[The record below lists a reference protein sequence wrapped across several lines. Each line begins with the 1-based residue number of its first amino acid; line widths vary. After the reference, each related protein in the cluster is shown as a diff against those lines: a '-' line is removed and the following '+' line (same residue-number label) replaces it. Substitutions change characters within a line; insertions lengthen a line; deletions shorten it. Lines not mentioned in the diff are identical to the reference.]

1 MFNRLFRL
9 KENHTSIK
17 TELLA
22 GLVSFFTIV
31 YIIAVNASILTDAG
45 IPMGAGIVATILV
58 AFAGSL
64 LMGFWANAPMLLVPG
79 MGINALFTYTVVQ
92 SMGLHWQEALA
103 AVFVSGIL
111 FVIITFTSLSGIIAN
126 AIPDS
131 LKESIGVGIGLFL
144 AFIGLQ
150 KGGIVVK
157 SKSTFVQLGHF
168 SDAHVLLMIATLV
181 ITLILFA
188 RNVPGNLLI
197 GIIAGTIL
205 SILFGETD
213 LHKLG
218 QSGFSLNDYK
228 PVFVGLSFK
237 HVLTFPFWMAVF
249 SLTLVT
255 LFENIGLTHGF
266 VKMIQRPEKYDRSLQ
281 ATALSVITCG
291 LLGTSPS
298 VATVESASGITAGG
312 RTGLTTITTG
322 VLFLISLLFIPFIR
336 IIPDTAIAPVLII
349 IGGLMISGTRN
360 INFNDFTEGFPAFLI
375 IACIPLTSSI
385 VDGIALGFIA
395 YPILKIANGKA
406 KNVAVTLYI
415 IAALFLIY
423 FIFQAFS

>member
-9 KENHTSIK
+9 KENQSSVK
-17 TELLA
+17 TELMA

-31 YIIAVNASILTDAG
+31 YIIAVNASILSDAG
-45 IPMGAGIVATILV
+45 IPMSAGIVATILV
-58 AFAGSL
+58 AFVGSM

-79 MGINALFTYTVVQ
+79 MGINALFTYTIVQ
-92 SMGLHWQEALA
+92 SMGLSWKEALA
-103 AVFVSGIL
+103 AVFISGIL
-111 FVIITFTSLSGIIAN
+111 FAIIAFTSLSRIISN
-126 AIPDS
+126 AIPHS

-150 KGGIVVK
+150 KGGIVVP
-157 SKSTFVQLGHF
+157 SQSMFVQLGHF
-168 SDAHVLLMIATLV
+168 GDPHVLLTIVTL
-181 ITLILFA
+181 ILTLILFA

-197 GIIAGTIL
+197 GIISGTVL
-205 SILFGETD
+205 SILFGQTD

-218 QSGFSLNDYK
+218 QSAFSLKDYQS
-228 PVFVGLSFK
+228 VFAGLSFK
-237 HVLTFPFWMAVF
+237 HITSFTFWMAVF

-266 VKMIQRPEKYDRSLQ
+266 IKMIDQPEKYDRSLQ

-291 LLGTSPS
+291 LFGTSPS
-298 VATVESASGITAGG
+298 VSTVESASGIASGG

-322 VLFLISLLFIPFIR
+322 VLFLGSLLFIPFIK
-336 IIPDTAIAPVLII
+336 IIPDTAVAPVLIL
-349 IGGLMISGTRN
+349 IGGLMISGTKN
-360 INFNDFTEGFPAFLI
+360 INFADFTEGFPSFLI

-395 YPILKIANGKA
+395 YPILKIAKGKA
-406 KNVAVTLYI
+406 KEVAVTLYI

-423 FIFQAFS
+423 FIFQA